1 MAELADGKDA
11 DAKAERTDTSD
22 LMKEWVNQVR
32 KVAYR
37 IEDVIDEYSFKVE
50 KRGQKRGLDGVVSN
64 TYHLFRSII
73 LRHEISDE
81 IGEIRETLVRLNEG
95 RETFGLDLSST
106 KSNSE
111 RGEQV

>member
-50 KRGQKRGLDGVVSN
+50 KRGLDGVVSN

-95 RETFGLDLSST
+95 RETFGLDLSVT
-106 KSNSE
+106 ESNSE